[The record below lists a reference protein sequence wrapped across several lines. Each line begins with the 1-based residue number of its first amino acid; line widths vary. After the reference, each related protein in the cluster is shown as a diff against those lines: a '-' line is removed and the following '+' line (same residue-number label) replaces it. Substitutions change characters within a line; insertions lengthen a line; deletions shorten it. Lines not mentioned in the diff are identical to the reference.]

1 MELKILQQEEA
12 LYYPLRDG
20 NCVAWYNGPMN
31 INGQSIQP
39 DLRSKF
45 YQPLEKALER
55 AGSKRNCTDY
65 TDAMFLLAGVGR
77 VIEAAK
83 SGRAWVQHLLML
95 GTIIVSVRNFFLALE
110 SKRRLRL
117 LIEVDHDIRTQ
128 VNLRLKERGDPFA
141 NIPELAGYE
150 FYASDGHSHG
160 ASAHEAAILG
170 KKRAVNHIYCLNLR
184 SEAMSHLAL
193 TEPAKGKKKEHEIT
207 ALKHLGGQALRM
219 GAPKG
224 IKVIHVYDPAIID
237 YREWYKWKQGSGVY
251 IITREKS
258 NSAFMVLGI
267 HQWDKTDRRNAG
279 VTSDELVG
287 TSNGVSI
294 RRIGYTD
301 PVSGIEYSF
310 ITNEM
315 MLPPG
320 IIAFIYKIRWNVEKV
335 YDEFKNIFYQQQAWG
350 KSSTTKCQ
358 QALFLVITHNL
369 LVLLEHCL
377 DVEEGIVDEKVRKK
391 HARHIAAGI
400 AQAHSEFRLPN
411 ELVVKFSRITKRS
424 LQFVR
429 WLQLGLIT
437 NPPWQVAV
445 EQLRPLMLKYLI

>member
-1 MELKILQQEEA
+1 
-12 LYYPLRDG
+12 
-20 NCVAWYNGPMN
+20 MN
-31 INGQSIQP
+31 INDQSIQP

-45 YQPLEKALER
+45 YQPLNNALER
-55 AGSKRNCTDY
+55 ASGKRNCTDY
-65 TDAMFLLAGVGR
+65 TDAMFLHAGVGR

-117 LIEVDHDIRTQ
+117 LTEVDHDIRAQ
-128 VNLRLKERGDPFA
+128 VNLKRKEQSDPFTS
-141 NIPELAGYE
+141 IPELEEYE
-150 FYASDGHSHG
+150 LYASDGHSHG
-160 ASAHEAAILG
+160 ASAHEKEILG
-170 KKRAVNHIYCLNLR
+170 KKRAVNHIFCLDLR

-193 TEPAKGKKKEHEIT
+193 TEPEKGKKKEHEIT

-237 YREWYKWKQGSGVY
+237 YQQWFKWKQGSGVY

-258 NSAFMVLGI
+258 NSAFRVLGI
-267 HQWDKTDRRNAG
+267 HPWDKTDKRNAG
-279 VTSDELVG
+279 VTSDELAV
-287 TSNGVSI
+287 TSTGVTI

-301 PVSGIEYSF
+301 PVSGIDYSF
-310 ITNEM
+310 ITNEI

-335 YDEFKNIFYQQQAWG
+335 YDEFKNTFYQQKAWG
-350 KSSTTKCQ
+350 KSKTTKCQ
-358 QALFLVITHNL
+358 QALFMVITHNL
-369 LVLLEHCL
+369 LVLLEHSL
-377 DVEEGIVDEKVRKK
+377 AVEEGVVDEKVRKK

-400 AQAHSEFRLPN
+400 AQAHSELRLPN
-411 ELVVKFSRITKRS
+411 ELVAKFSRITKRS

-429 WLQLGLIT
+429 WLQFGLIT

-445 EQLRPLMLKYLI
+445 EQLRPFMQKYLI